1 MSAYPYILAAHII
14 FIVTWF
20 AGLFYI
26 VRLLIYHTEALQ
38 KTEPEKAILSKQF
51 IIMERRLMQI
61 ITTPSMF
68 LAVGTGISLLSIHSD
83 YLQQGWMHLKLFF
96 VVCVIVYHLIC
107 LRIMKNLSASNSK
120 LTSQQLRM
128 FNELATIFLVAIVFL
143 VVLKDLSDM
152 LYGIAG
158 LILIAAIMMITI
170 KLYKRNRENKKA
182 E

>member
-26 VRLLIYHTEALQ
+26 VRLLIYHSEALQ
-38 KTEPEKAILSKQF
+38 KSEPDKSILSRQF
-51 IIMERRLMQI
+51 IIMEKRLMQI
-61 ITTPSMF
+61 ITTPSMI
-68 LAVGTGISLLSIHSD
+68 LALATGISLLSMHSD
-83 YLQQGWMHLKLFF
+83 YMKEGWMHLKLFF
-96 VVCVIVYHLIC
+96 VVCVIIYHFIC
-107 LRIMKNLSASNSK
+107 LRIMKNLSTSKSK
-120 LTSQQLRM
+120 LSSQQLRM

-143 VVLKDLSDM
+143 VVLKDLSDL

-158 LILIAAIMMITI
+158 LILIAAIMMIAI

>member
-26 VRLLIYHTEALQ
+26 VRLLIYHTEALE
-38 KTEPEKAILSKQF
+38 KTEPERSILANQF
-51 IIMERRLMQI
+51 VVMEKRLMNI

-68 LAVGTGISLLSIHSD
+68 LVLITGITLVSIHND
-83 YLQQGWMHLKLFF
+83 FLREGWMHLKIFF
-96 VVCVIVYHLIC
+96 VVCVIIYHIIC
-107 LRIMKNLSASNSK
+107 QRIMRRLEKGQSK
-120 LTSQQLRM
+120 LTSLKLRM

-158 LILIAAIMMITI
+158 LILIALVMMISI
-170 KLYKRNRENKKA
+170 KIYKRRRENKKT